1 MFRLECK
8 KCKRISQDSYYDKT
22 LDEVICSECGEPI
35 DDVPET
41 TKRALIGIGK
51 VINSQP
57 KTSYMIECKAC
68 WKTSVPKLKDN
79 ELYCSDCGEKLVLTD
94 FFKKVAIEH
103 LKVEA
108 SKKKK

>member
-8 KCKRISQDSYYDKT
+8 KCKRISQDSYYDKQ
-22 LDEVICSECGEPI
+22 LDKVMCSECGESI
-35 DDVPET
+35 DDVPPT
-41 TKRALIGIGK
+41 TKRSLIGVGK

-57 KTSYMIECKAC
+57 KSSYMIECKAC
-68 WKTSVPKLKDN
+68 GKTGLPGLKDN
-79 ELYCSDCGEKLVLTD
+79 ELYCSNCGAKIEVTE

-103 LKVEA
+103 LKTEQ